1 MRDTIKTGKVNGKIL
16 KVSLNNKKCTNV
28 SGRALHQCKKAHCV
42 KLAYATR
49 KKKLT
54 VRVCL
59 HVTRARE
66 KHSYE
71 TGIQSGQTAN
81 DSSC

>member
-1 MRDTIKTGKVNGKIL
+1 MGNFDVNGKL
-16 KVSLNNKKCTNV
+16 FKVSSNIKKCTNV

-42 KLAYATR
+42 KLAYAIR
-49 KKKLT
+49 KKLT
-54 VRVCL
+54 VRVCLL

-71 TGIQSGQTAN
+71 AGMC
-81 DSSC
+81 D